1 MVGSNGRCFES
12 DEFEIHIVILYEIF
26 ESARFYDRL
35 SLLLYY
41 LLLAQLFRNVIV
53 ALFTKKR
60 ITYLLTCSYKFVRR
74 KKVVLPDSEFQ
85 DALER
90 TIPQLCRFFLL

>member
-26 ESARFYDRL
+26 EPACTFLRSIKSSTVL
-35 SLLLYY
+35 SVTRTVIQEHYCCSLY
-41 LLLAQLFRNVIV
+41 Q
-53 ALFTKKR
+53 K
-60 ITYLLTCSYKFVRR
+60 TYNLLTRSYKFVRR